1 MKNQIKPPKKWRM
14 PVAILLGILIGLSLY
29 LLEASN
35 AVSYLSDA
43 PETCI
48 NCHVMVPQYAT
59 WNHSSHREHASCN
72 DCHVPHNNVLN
83 KYYFKAADGLRHA
96 TMFTLRLEPE
106 VIKIKDAGIEV
117 VQDNCKRC
125 HGFVNENIT
134 AIDWQLEDVHS
145 GNGKLCWDCHRE
157 VPHGKV
163 HSLSSTPDVIL
174 PQKRFITPAWM
185 RNNVQKAKQ
194 DNK

>member
-1 MKNQIKPPKKWRM
+1 MEFIKNKINPPKRWQI
-14 PVAILLGILIGLSLY
+14 PVAVLLGILIGLSLY
-29 LLEASN
+29 LLKASN

-72 DCHVPHNNVLN
+72 DCHVPHDNVFN

-106 VIKIKDAGIEV
+106 VIKIKKAGIDV
-117 VQDNCKRC
+117 VQDNCTRC
-125 HGFVNENIT
+125 HSFVNENIT
-134 AIDWQLEDVHS
+134 VNYPNLKDVHF

-185 RNNVQKAKQ
+185 RNKGQK
-194 DNK
+194 